1 MWNGHIETVACKIT
15 SAHGKSSMQCNKKK
29 FLSPDKSIII
39 YKMIVAAVKLSKW
52 ERTVIDNQPLTFKV
66 LNSASQNGPQGPKSF
81 PSLSVWVISSFNRAT
96 RQKLYMFWM
105 GDWVPLLL
113 NHVNFILE
121 NFEFYGSIST
131 KHIIVKAIFNNRVM
145 VIHSYKWKIHWSRDW

>member
-1 MWNGHIETVACKIT
+1 MWNDHIETVACKIT
-15 SAHGKSSMQCNKKK
+15 SALGKSSMQCNKKK
-29 FLSPDKSIII
+29 YFSPDKSII
-39 YKMIVAAVKLSKW
+39 YKMIVAVKLSKW
-52 ERTVIDNQPLTFKV
+52 ERTVTVTNLSHSRFW
-66 LNSASQNGPQGPKSF
+66 NSASQNGPQGPKSF
-81 PSLSVWVISSFNRAT
+81 PSFSVWVISSFNRAT
-96 RQKLYMFWM
+96 HQKLYMFWM

-121 NFEFYGSIST
+121 NFGFYGSIST